1 MTLTLQQGQ
10 KVERQRLLRAL
21 VELQYRR
28 NELDFCRGAFRAKG
42 DTIEIFPAHLED
54 RAWRLSMFGDEVES
68 ITEFDPLT
76 GERTGQARADP
87 ALPEQPLRHAASRRC
102 RRRSR
107 ASRRS

>member
-1 MTLTLQQGQ
+1 MTLPLGQGQ

-28 NELDFCRGAFRAKG
+28 NELDFSRGAFRAKG

-54 RAWRLSMFGDEVES
+54 RARRLSMFGDEVES

-76 GERTGQARADP
+76 GERIDR
-87 ALPEQPLRHAASRRC
+87 LEQIRLYPNSHYVTPRPTLQ
-102 RRRSR
+102 
-107 ASRRS
+107 